1 MNVIDELNKRNVTHA
16 IVKVQ
21 ETLPYQRTDT
31 VVIISSRD
39 REKVKGLGFLIPYFR
54 YRFQVLER
62 ELSFDEA
69 AHINLNDYKLILI
82 TGNGKIYEQI
92 GNSLKQQLIREK
104 YIKLIKK
111 DVTEI
116 IAKHIDKEYYNGGTN
131 EIEIKING
139 LYYYVTYVEDSLLE
153 EHATQWTPASYKRC
167 VEVTGIQIF
176 TPDDDEIK
184 LSEQEKQDILQQIN
198 KHFEPLPAS
207 PEDLADIY
215 RE

>member
-1 MNVIDELNKRNVTHA
+1 MNVIDELNRRGITHA
-16 IVKVQ
+16 IVKAEVQ
-21 ETLPYQRTDT
+21 LHFQRIDT

-39 REKVKGLGFLIPYFR
+39 KDKVKGLGFHIPYFR

-82 TGNGKIYEQI
+82 TGNGKIYEQR
-92 GNSLKQQLIREK
+92 NKSLKEELIRVK
-104 YIKLIKK
+104 FLKKIKK
-111 DVTEI
+111 DVPEI

-198 KHFEPLPAS
+198 KHFEPLPMDA
-207 PEDLADIY
+207 EDFADIY
-215 RE
+215 GD

>member
-69 AHINLNDYKLILI
+69 AHINLNDYKLLPI
-82 TGNGKIYEQI
+82 TGNGKIYEQR
-92 GNSLKQQLIREK
+92 NKSLKEELIRVK
-104 YIKLIKK
+104 FLKKIKK
-111 DVTEI
+111 DVPEI

-184 LSEQEKQDILQQIN
+184 LSEQENQDILQQIN

>member
-111 DVTEI
+111 DVPEI

>member
-82 TGNGKIYEQI
+82 TGNGKIYEQR
-92 GNSLKQQLIREK
+92 NKSLKEELIRVK
-104 YIKLIKK
+104 FLKKIKK
-111 DVTEI
+111 DVPEI

>member
-1 MNVIDELNKRNVTHA
+1 MNVIDELNRRGITHA
-16 IVKVQ
+16 IVKAEEQ
-21 ETLPYQRTDT
+21 LHFQRIDT

-39 REKVKGLGFLIPYFR
+39 KDKVKGLGFHIPYFR

-82 TGNGKIYEQI
+82 TGNGKIYEQR
-92 GNSLKQQLIREK
+92 NKSLKEELIRVK
-104 YIKLIKK
+104 FLKKIKK
-111 DVTEI
+111 DVPEI

-139 LYYYVTYVEDSLLE
+139 LYYYVTYVEDSLVE

-198 KHFEPLPAS
+198 KHFEPLPMDA
-207 PEDLADIY
+207 EDFADIY
-215 RE
+215 GD

>member
-111 DVTEI
+111 DVPEI

-207 PEDLADIY
+207 PEDLADI
-215 RE
+215 